1 MLHSDIQKLSFSSS
15 YWNKRSSILQS
26 DTLKSSISTR
36 RNYTVFAPQIA
47 NWIIFSLAFSLILI
61 ILHLDGVVQ
70 PTYIYHMLDFFQQTL
85 PDNLYVA
92 TMLSTAGLW
101 NSHHLSHGYAIY
113 HWHFLLYLLYHLSC
127 KTHFATLFLCHFFLM
142 PIFFGVELFLPIW
155 NHRLDASLLSQIW

>member
-26 DTLKSSISTR
+26 DTLKSSISPP
-36 RNYTVFAPQIA
+36 RNYTVFAPPQ

-61 ILHLDGVVQ
+61 TLHLDGVVK
-70 PTYIYHMLDFFQQTL
+70 PTYIYYMLDFFQQTL
-85 PDNLYVA
+85 PDNLYAA
-92 TMLSTAGLW
+92 TILSIC
-101 NSHHLSHGYAIY
+101 HGYAIY